1 MLKNGYSE
9 AFAAQIFEQ
18 IKGFGSY
25 GFPESRPGVAPDSG
39 QSTASPV
46 VAKTS
51 YRFLILALI
60 TIVLALST
68 GDRAAL
74 SVAGSDMGKELGISA
89 VEMGYLFSAFSWA
102 YVIFLIPSGWLTDL
116 IGSKRS
122 MMLAVVVWSCF
133 TVMMGLVHFI
143 GLVVPLLLALRFLLG
158 AAESPVGPASGR
170 IIAAWFPSSE
180 RGVAGAIFNSAQ
192 YLSLALFT
200 PIMGWLCYRF
210 GWEYVFI
217 IMGLIGLGIAA
228 LWWKLYYLPI
238 DHPKLNAEE
247 LEYIR
252 AGDGLVD
259 LESAKTKAAQTG
271 KGLRLSEIGQLFR
284 SRMLVGIFIAQYC
297 ITSITW
303 FFMTWFPIYL
313 VKERGFDIL
322 QAGFIAAIPALCGL
336 VGGISSGFI
345 SDRIL
350 KKTGNLSLARKTP
363 ITIGLLLSA
372 SIILCNYASSE
383 WLVIG
388 LMSLAFFGKGFGSLG
403 WTVVADTAPKE
414 LIGTTGGVFNAFG
427 NSAGIVTPVVI
438 GYLLQSTGSFE
449 WALIYVGAHGL
460 VAVLSYWLIVG
471 KIQRF
476 ALNSAT

>member
-1 MLKNGYSE
+1 MSTHKPYALAGLPPQPDPQQATPNGD
-9 AFAAQIFEQ
+9 AVRAGAANLR
-18 IKGFGSY
+18 K
-25 GFPESRPGVAPDSG
+25 SR
-39 QSTASPV
+39 
-46 VAKTS
+46 
-51 YRFLILALI
+51 YRFVILALI
-60 TIVLALST
+60 TVVLALST

-74 SVAGSDMGKELGISA
+74 SVAGSDMGKELGISS

-102 YVIFLIPSGWLTDL
+102 YVIFLIPSGWLTDR

-143 GLVVPLLLALRFLLG
+143 GMVVPILLALRFLLG

-200 PIMGWLCYRF
+200 PIMGWLCFTY

-217 IMGLIGLGIAA
+217 IMGAIGLVIGAV
-228 LWWKLYYLPI
+228 WWKLYYLPI
-238 DHPKLNAEE
+238 NHPKINDAE

-259 LESAKTKAAQTG
+259 LESLKAKADNG
-271 KGLRLSEIGQLFR
+271 KGLKLGQIGQLFR
-284 SRMLVGIFIAQYC
+284 SRMLVGIFLAQYC

-336 VGGISSGFI
+336 VGGVSSGFI
-345 SDRIL
+345 SDLIL
-350 KKTGNLSLARKTP
+350 KKTGNLSMARKIP
-363 ITIGLLLSA
+363 ITVGLLLSA
-372 SIILCNYASSE
+372 CIILCNYANSAT
-383 WLVIG
+383 WVVV
-388 LMSLAFFGKGFGSLG
+388 LMSLAFFGKGFGSMG

-427 NSAGIVTPVVI
+427 NTAGIITPVVI
-438 GYLLQSTGSFE
+438 GYILQTTGSFDG
-449 WALIYVGAHGL
+449 ALLYVGAHGL
-460 VAVLSYWLIVG
+460 VAVACYWLVVG
-471 KIQRF
+471 RIQRF
-476 ALNSAT
+476 ELKARH

>member
-1 MLKNGYSE
+1 MNNTERYALVGSPDPS
-9 AFAAQIFEQ
+9 AIAGASAGHPAA
-18 IKGFGSY
+18 
-25 GFPESRPGVAPDSG
+25 
-39 QSTASPV
+39 ASPA

-51 YRFLILALI
+51 YRFLILAMI

-74 SVAGSDMGKELGISA
+74 SVAGTDMGKELGISS

-102 YVIFLIPSGWLTDL
+102 YVIFLIPSGWLTDW

-133 TVMMGLVHFI
+133 TVMMGMVHFI
-143 GLVVPLLLALRFLLG
+143 GMVVPLLLGLRFLLG

-217 IMGLIGLGIAA
+217 IMGLIGLVIGA

-238 DHPKLNAEE
+238 DHPKMNAEE

-259 LESAKTKAAQTG
+259 LEGLKSKAAQS
-271 KGLRLSEIGQLFR
+271 KGMKLGEIGQLFR

-322 QAGFIAAIPALCGL
+322 QAGFVAAIPALCGL
-336 VGGISSGFI
+336 VGGVSSGFI
-345 SDRIL
+345 SDQLLR
-350 KKTGNLSLARKTP
+350 KTGSLSLARKTP
-363 ITIGLLLSA
+363 ITIGLLLSS
-372 SIILCNYASSE
+372 SIVLCNYADSA
-383 WLVIG
+383 WLVVA
-388 LMSLAFFGKGFGSLG
+388 LMSVAFFGKGFGSLG

-427 NSAGIVTPVVI
+427 NTAGIVTPVVI
-438 GYLLQSTGSFE
+438 GYILQSTGSFE
-449 WALIYVGAHGL
+449 GALIYVGAHGL
-460 VAVLSYWLIVG
+460 LAVLSYWLIVG
-471 KIQRF
+471 KIKRF
-476 ALNSAT
+476 ELKSAF

>member
-1 MLKNGYSE
+1 MNNTERYALAG
-9 AFAAQIFEQ
+9 
-18 IKGFGSY
+18 
-25 GFPESRPGVAPDSG
+25 APDQPAIAG
-39 QSTASPV
+39 MGVDHPAAARPA

-74 SVAGSDMGKELGISA
+74 SVAGTDMGKELGISA

-102 YVIFLIPSGWLTDL
+102 YVIFLIPSGWLTDW

-133 TVMMGLVHFI
+133 TVMMGMVHFI
-143 GLVVPLLLALRFLLG
+143 GMIVPLLLGLRFLLG

-217 IMGLIGLGIAA
+217 IMGLIGLVIGAV
-228 LWWKLYYLPI
+228 WWKLYYLPI
-238 DHPKLNAEE
+238 DHPKMNAEE

-252 AGDGLVD
+252 ADGGLVD
-259 LESAKTKAAQTG
+259 LEGLKAKGAQS
-271 KGLRLSEIGQLFR
+271 KGMKLGEIGQLFR

-336 VGGISSGFI
+336 VGGVSSGFI
-345 SDRIL
+345 SDRLL
-350 KKTGNLSLARKTP
+350 KKTGSLSLARKTP
-363 ITIGLLLSA
+363 ITIGLLLSS
-372 SIILCNYASSE
+372 SIVLCNYADSA
-383 WLVIG
+383 WLVVA
-388 LMSLAFFGKGFGSLG
+388 LMSVAFFGKGFGSLG
-403 WTVVADTAPKE
+403 WTIVADTAPKE

-427 NSAGIVTPVVI
+427 NTAGIITPVVI
-438 GYLLQSTGSFE
+438 GYILQSTGSFDA
-449 WALIYVGAHGL
+449 ALLYVGAHGL
-460 VAVLSYWLIVG
+460 LAVASYWLIVG
-471 KIQRF
+471 KIKRF
-476 ALNSAT
+476 ELNSAS

>member
-1 MLKNGYSE
+1 MTTNERYALVGAADGQAQHQSQASMDE
-9 AFAAQIFEQ
+9 AQGARTRAQA
-18 IKGFGSY
+18 
-25 GFPESRPGVAPDSG
+25 V
-39 QSTASPV
+39 TAR
-46 VAKTS
+46 KTA

-60 TIVLALST
+60 TVVLALST

-74 SVAGSDMGKELGISA
+74 SVAGSDMGKELGISS
-89 VEMGYLFSAFSWA
+89 VQMGYLFSAFSWA
-102 YVIFLIPSGWLTDL
+102 YVICLIPSGWLTDR
-116 IGSKRS
+116 IGSKRA
-122 MMLAVVVWSCF
+122 MMLAIVVWSCF
-133 TVMMGLVHFI
+133 TVMMGMVHFI
-143 GLVVPLLLALRFLLG
+143 GMVVPLLLGLRFLLG
-158 AAESPVGPASGR
+158 AAESPVGPAAGR

-180 RGVAGAIFNSAQ
+180 RGIAGAIFNSAQ
-192 YLSLALFT
+192 YLSLAVFT
-200 PIMGWLCYRF
+200 PVMGWLCFTY

-217 IMGLIGLGIAA
+217 IMGIIGLVVGAV
-228 LWWKLYYLPI
+228 WWKLYHLPVN
-238 DHPKLNAEE
+238 HPSMNKAE

-259 LESAKTKAAQTG
+259 MENLKSMAANTG
-271 KGLRLSEIGQLFR
+271 KGMKFGQIGQLFR

-336 VGGISSGFI
+336 VGGVSSGFI

-350 KKTGNLSLARKTP
+350 KKTGNLSIARKTP
-363 ITIGLLLSA
+363 ITLGLLLSA
-372 SIILCNYASSE
+372 SIILCNYASSAT
-383 WLVIG
+383 LVVV
-388 LMSLAFFGKGFGSLG
+388 LMSVAFFGKGFGSMG

-438 GYLLQSTGSFE
+438 GYILQTTGSFE
-449 WALIYVGAHGL
+449 GALLFVGAHGL
-460 VAVLSYWLIVG
+460 VAVACYWLIVG

-476 ALNSAT
+476 ELKPKA

>member
-1 MLKNGYSE
+1 MNNNKRYALVGTDD
-9 AFAAQIFEQ
+9 APIAATD
-18 IKGFGSY
+18 GAAGSRS
-25 GFPESRPGVAPDSG
+25 GDARATVA
-39 QSTASPV
+39 Q
-46 VAKTS
+46 KTS

-60 TIVLALST
+60 TVVLALST

-74 SVAGSDMGKELGISA
+74 SVAGSDMGKELGISS

-102 YVIFLIPSGWLTDL
+102 YVIFLIPSGWLTDR

-122 MMLAVVVWSCF
+122 MMLAVVVWSSF
-133 TVMMGLVHFI
+133 TVMMGLIHFI
-143 GLVVPLLLALRFLLG
+143 GMVVPLLLALRFLLG

-200 PIMGWLCYRF
+200 PVMGWLCYRY

-217 IMGLIGLGIAA
+217 IMGGIGLVISAI
-228 LWWKLYYLPI
+228 WWKLYHLPI
-238 DHPKLNAEE
+238 DHPKMNGAE

-259 LESAKTKAAQTG
+259 LENIKSKQATGG
-271 KGLRLSEIGQLFR
+271 KGMKLGEIDQLFR
-284 SRMLVGIFIAQYC
+284 SRMLVGIFLAQYC

-336 VGGISSGFI
+336 VGGISSGVI
-345 SDRIL
+345 SDKIL
-350 KKTGNLSLARKTP
+350 KKTGSLSIARKTP
-363 ITIGLLLSA
+363 ITLGLLLSS
-372 SIILCNYASSE
+372 SIILCNYANSAT
-383 WLVIG
+383 LVVV
-388 LMSLAFFGKGFGSLG
+388 LMSLAFFGKGFGSMG

-427 NSAGIVTPVVI
+427 NMAGIVTPVVI
-438 GYLLQSTGSFE
+438 GYILQTTGSFDG
-449 WALIYVGAHGL
+449 ALLFVGAHGL
-460 VAVLSYWLIVG
+460 VAVASYWLIVG
-471 KIQRF
+471 RIERF
-476 ALNSAT
+476 QLKTKA

>member
-1 MLKNGYSE
+1 MNNTERYALAG
-9 AFAAQIFEQ
+9 
-18 IKGFGSY
+18 
-25 GFPESRPGVAPDSG
+25 PPDPSAMTSASAG
-39 QSTASPV
+39 RTAASPA

-74 SVAGSDMGKELGISA
+74 SVAGTDMGKELGISA

-102 YVIFLIPSGWLTDL
+102 YVIFLIPSGWLTDW

-122 MMLAVVVWSCF
+122 MMLAVVAWSCF
-133 TVMMGLVHFI
+133 TVMMGMVHFI
-143 GLVVPLLLALRFLLG
+143 GMIVPLLLALRFFLG

-170 IIAAWFPSSE
+170 IIAAWFPASE

-217 IMGLIGLGIAA
+217 IMGLIGLAIGA

-238 DHPKLNAEE
+238 DHPKMNPEE

-259 LESAKTKAAQTG
+259 LEGLKSKAAQS
-271 KGLRLSEIGQLFR
+271 KGMKLGEIGQLFH

-322 QAGFIAAIPALCGL
+322 QAGFVAAIPALCGL
-336 VGGISSGFI
+336 VGGVSSGFI
-345 SDRIL
+345 SDQLL
-350 KKTGNLSLARKTP
+350 KKTGSLSLARKAP
-363 ITIGLLLSA
+363 ITVGLLLSS
-372 SIILCNYASSE
+372 SIVLCNYADSA
-383 WLVIG
+383 WLVVA
-388 LMSLAFFGKGFGSLG
+388 LMSAAFFGKGFGSLG

-427 NSAGIVTPVVI
+427 NTAGIVTPVVI
-438 GYLLQSTGSFE
+438 GYILQSTGSFE
-449 WALIYVGAHGL
+449 GALIYVGAHGL
-460 VAVLSYWLIVG
+460 LAVLSYWLIVG
-471 KIQRF
+471 KIKRF
-476 ALNSAT
+476 ELKSAS

>member
-1 MLKNGYSE
+1 MNNTERYALAGTPDQPAIAGMGADNP
-9 AFAAQIFEQ
+9 AAA
-18 IKGFGSY
+18 
-25 GFPESRPGVAPDSG
+25 RPA
-39 QSTASPV
+39 

-102 YVIFLIPSGWLTDL
+102 YVIFLIPSGWLTDW

-133 TVMMGLVHFI
+133 TVMMGMVHFI
-143 GLVVPLLLALRFLLG
+143 GMVVPLLLGLRFLLG

-217 IMGLIGLGIAA
+217 IMGLIGLVIGAI
-228 LWWKLYYLPI
+228 WWKLYYLPI
-238 DHPKLNAEE
+238 DHPKMNAEE

-259 LESAKTKAAQTG
+259 LEGLKSKAAQS
-271 KGLRLSEIGQLFR
+271 KGMKLGEIGQLFR

-322 QAGFIAAIPALCGL
+322 QAGFVAAIPALCGL
-336 VGGISSGFI
+336 VGGVSSGFI
-345 SDRIL
+345 SDRL
-350 KKTGNLSLARKTP
+350 LMKTGSLSLARKTP
-363 ITIGLLLSA
+363 ITIGLLLSS
-372 SIILCNYASSE
+372 SIVLCNYADSA
-383 WLVIG
+383 WLVVA
-388 LMSLAFFGKGFGSLG
+388 LMSVAFFGKGFGSLG

-427 NSAGIVTPVVI
+427 NTAGIVTPVVI
-438 GYLLQSTGSFE
+438 GYILQSTGSFE
-449 WALIYVGAHGL
+449 GALIYVGAHGL
-460 VAVLSYWLIVG
+460 LAVLSYWLIVG
-471 KIQRF
+471 KIKRF
-476 ALNSAT
+476 ELNSAS

>member
-1 MLKNGYSE
+1 MNNTERYALAGSPDQP
-9 AFAAQIFEQ
+9 AIAGASAGHTAA
-18 IKGFGSY
+18 
-25 GFPESRPGVAPDSG
+25 
-39 QSTASPV
+39 ASPA

-74 SVAGSDMGKELGISA
+74 SVAGTDMGKELGISS

-102 YVIFLIPSGWLTDL
+102 YVIFLIPSGWLTDW
-116 IGSKRS
+116 IGSKHS

-133 TVMMGLVHFI
+133 TVMMGMVHFI
-143 GLVVPLLLALRFLLG
+143 GMVVPLLLGLRFLLG

-217 IMGLIGLGIAA
+217 IMGLIGLVIGA

-238 DHPKLNAEE
+238 DHPKMNAEE

-259 LESAKTKAAQTG
+259 LEGLKSKAAQS
-271 KGLRLSEIGQLFR
+271 KGMKLGEIGQLFR

-322 QAGFIAAIPALCGL
+322 QAGFVAAIPALCGL
-336 VGGISSGFI
+336 VGGVSSGFI
-345 SDRIL
+345 SDQLL
-350 KKTGNLSLARKTP
+350 KKTGSLSLARKTP
-363 ITIGLLLSA
+363 ITIGLLLSS
-372 SIILCNYASSE
+372 SIVLCNYADSA
-383 WLVIG
+383 WLVVV
-388 LMSLAFFGKGFGSLG
+388 LMSVAFFGKGFGSLG

-427 NSAGIVTPVVI
+427 NTAGIVTPVVI
-438 GYLLQSTGSFE
+438 GYILQSTGSFE
-449 WALIYVGAHGL
+449 GALIYVGAHGL
-460 VAVLSYWLIVG
+460 LAVLSYWLIVG
-471 KIQRF
+471 KIKRF
-476 ALNSAT
+476 ELNSAS

>member
-1 MLKNGYSE
+1 MNNNERYALE
-9 AFAAQIFEQ
+9 
-18 IKGFGSY
+18 GS
-25 GFPESRPGVAPDSG
+25 APVPAPL
-39 QSTASPV
+39 TASS
-46 VAKTS
+46 AKPGAAAATTKKTA
-51 YRFLILALI
+51 YRFLILAMI

-74 SVAGSDMGKELGISA
+74 SVAGTDMGKELGISS

-102 YVIFLIPSGWLTDL
+102 YVIFLIPSGWLTDR

-122 MMLAVVVWSCF
+122 MLLAVAVWSCF

-143 GLVVPLLLALRFLLG
+143 GMVVPLLLALRFLLG

-180 RGVAGAIFNSAQ
+180 RGIAGAIFNSAQ
-192 YLSLALFT
+192 YLSLAVFT
-200 PIMGWLCYRF
+200 PVMGWLCYTY

-217 IMGLIGLGIAA
+217 IMGGFGLVVAA
-228 LWWKLYYLPI
+228 VWWKVYYLPV
-238 DHPKLNAEE
+238 DHPSMNKAE

-252 AGDGLVD
+252 AGEGLVD
-259 LESAKTKAAQTG
+259 LESLKAKAENTG
-271 KGLRLSEIGQLFR
+271 KGMKLGEIGELFR
-284 SRMLVGIFIAQYC
+284 SRMLVGIFLAQYC

-322 QAGFIAAIPALCGL
+322 QAGFISAIPALCGL
-336 VGGISSGFI
+336 VGGVSSGFV
-345 SDRIL
+345 SDMIL
-350 KKTGNLSLARKTP
+350 KKTGSLSAARKTP

-372 SIILCNYASSE
+372 SIILCNYASSATM
-383 WLVIG
+383 VVA

-403 WTVVADTAPKE
+403 WTIVADTAPKE

-427 NSAGIVTPVVI
+427 NTAGIVTPVVI
-438 GYLLQSTGSFE
+438 GYILQTTGSFDG
-449 WALIYVGAHGL
+449 ALLYVGAHGL
-460 VAVLSYWLIVG
+460 VAVASYWLIVG

-476 ALNSAT
+476 KLQPKT

>member
-1 MLKNGYSE
+1 MNKNERY
-9 AFAAQIFEQ
+9 ALA
-18 IKGFGSY
+18 
-25 GFPESRPGVAPDSG
+25 GVAPLPAADGTDSITG
-39 QSTASPV
+39 NPAQAKTRIV
-46 VAKTS
+46 KKTS

-74 SVAGSDMGKELGISA
+74 SVAGSDMGKELGISS

-102 YVIFLIPSGWLTDL
+102 YVLFLIPSGWLTDR

-133 TVMMGLVHFI
+133 TVMMGMVHFI
-143 GLVVPLLLALRFLLG
+143 GMVVPLLLALRFLLG

-192 YLSLALFT
+192 YLSLAVFT
-200 PIMGWLCYRF
+200 PVMGWLCYSF

-217 IMGLIGLGIAA
+217 IMGAIGLVIAA
-228 LWWKLYYLPI
+228 VWWKLYYLPI
-238 DHPKLNAEE
+238 DHPKMNTEE

-252 AGDGLVD
+252 AGEGLVD
-259 LESAKTKAAQTG
+259 LESLKSKAAHTG
-271 KGLRLSEIGQLFR
+271 KGMKLGEIGQLFR
-284 SRMLVGIFIAQYC
+284 SRMLVGIFLAQYC

-336 VGGISSGFI
+336 VGGVSSGFI
-345 SDRIL
+345 SDLIL
-350 KKTGNLSLARKTP
+350 KKTGSLSIARKTP

-372 SIILCNYASSE
+372 SIILCNYANSATM
-383 WLVIG
+383 VVA
-388 LMSLAFFGKGFGSLG
+388 LMSVAFFGKGFGSLG
-403 WTVVADTAPKE
+403 WTIVADTAPKE

-427 NSAGIVTPVVI
+427 NTAGIITPVVI
-438 GYLLQSTGSFE
+438 GYILQTTGSFDG
-449 WALIYVGAHGL
+449 ALLYVGAHGL
-460 VAVLSYWLIVG
+460 VAVACYWLIVG

-476 ALNSAT
+476 QLKPKT

>member
-1 MLKNGYSE
+1 MNNTERYALAGSP
-9 AFAAQIFEQ
+9 APSAIAGASAGQTAA
-18 IKGFGSY
+18 
-25 GFPESRPGVAPDSG
+25 
-39 QSTASPV
+39 ASPA

-60 TIVLALST
+60 TLVLALST

-74 SVAGSDMGKELGISA
+74 SVAGTDMGKELGISS

-102 YVIFLIPSGWLTDL
+102 YVIFLIPSGWLTDW

-122 MMLAVVVWSCF
+122 MMLAIVVWSCF
-133 TVMMGLVHFI
+133 TVMMGMVHFI
-143 GLVVPLLLALRFLLG
+143 GMVVPLLLALRFLLG

-192 YLSLALFT
+192 YFSLALFT

-217 IMGLIGLGIAA
+217 IMGLIGLVIGV
-228 LWWKLYYLPI
+228 LWWKLYYLPV
-238 DHPKLNAEE
+238 DHPKMNAEE
-247 LEYIR
+247 LEYVR
-252 AGDGLVD
+252 AGGGLVD
-259 LESAKTKAAQTG
+259 LEGLKAKAAQS
-271 KGLRLSEIGQLFR
+271 KGMKLGEIGQLFR

-322 QAGFIAAIPALCGL
+322 QAGFVAAIPALCGL
-336 VGGISSGFI
+336 VGGVSSGFI
-345 SDRIL
+345 SDQLL
-350 KKTGNLSLARKTP
+350 KKTGSLSLARKTP
-363 ITIGLLLSA
+363 ITIGLLLSS
-372 SIILCNYASSE
+372 SIVLCNYADSA
-383 WLVIG
+383 WLVVA
-388 LMSLAFFGKGFGSLG
+388 LMSVAFFGKGFGSLG

-427 NSAGIVTPVVI
+427 NTAGIITPVVI
-438 GYLLQSTGSFE
+438 GYILQSTGSFE
-449 WALIYVGAHGL
+449 GALIYVGAHGL
-460 VAVLSYWLIVG
+460 LAVLSYWLIVG
-471 KIQRF
+471 KIKRF
-476 ALNSAT
+476 ELNSAS

>member
-1 MLKNGYSE
+1 MNNNERYALEGNTPV
-9 AFAAQIFEQ
+9 AAVSAQS
-18 IKGFGSY
+18 KGHQDAAATTKKS
-25 GFPESRPGVAPDSG
+25 
-39 QSTASPV
+39 
-46 VAKTS
+46 S

-74 SVAGSDMGKELGISA
+74 SVAGTDMSKELGISS

-102 YVIFLIPSGWLTDL
+102 YVIFLIPSGWLTDR
-116 IGSKRS
+116 IGSKLS
-122 MMLAVVVWSCF
+122 MMLAVVIWSCF
-133 TVMMGLVHFI
+133 TVMMGMVHFI
-143 GLVVPLLLALRFLLG
+143 GMVVPLLLALRFLLG

-180 RGVAGAIFNSAQ
+180 RGIAGAIFNSAQ
-192 YLSLALFT
+192 YLSLAVFT
-200 PIMGWLCYRF
+200 PVMGWLCYTY

-217 IMGLIGLGIAA
+217 IMGAIGLVIGAI
-228 LWWKLYYLPI
+228 WWKFYYLPI
-238 DHPKLNAEE
+238 DHPKMNSEE

-259 LESAKTKAAQTG
+259 LESLKSKAANTG
-271 KGLRLSEIGQLFR
+271 KGMKLGEIGQLFR
-284 SRMLVGIFIAQYC
+284 SRMLVGIFLAQYC

-336 VGGISSGFI
+336 VGGVSSGFI
-345 SDRIL
+345 SDLIL
-350 KKTGNLSLARKTP
+350 KKTGSLSIARKTP

-372 SIILCNYASSE
+372 SIILCNYAESAA
-383 WLVIG
+383 VVVV
-388 LMSLAFFGKGFGSLG
+388 LMSLAFFGKGFGSMG

-427 NSAGIVTPVVI
+427 NTAGIVTPVVI
-438 GYLLQSTGSFE
+438 GYILQTTGSFDG
-449 WALIYVGAHGL
+449 ALLYVGAHGL
-460 VAVLSYWLIVG
+460 VAVASYWLIVG

-476 ALNSAT
+476 KLHPKT